1 MPQNVTRLALA
12 LSALAIATPA
22 AATNVV
28 ASIKPV
34 ELLVKAVAGDS
45 VEVSTLVPPGSSP
58 HNYSMKPSQRR
69 ALEQADVIFWVGP
82 DMETFLN
89 RLLGGKEFAGRAV
102 AFMES
107 EGGESEHDEHHE
119 EHNHEHED
127 HDDHGHHDEPDV
139 HHHDHGDGEDPHIWV
154 DPMLA
159 LDMAK
164 DIRNALSEHEG
175 VNPEE
180 LNANLERFQAE
191 LLSKEKS
198 IRASFAGLKD
208 ISLFAYHDAFT
219 RYADHYDLTLDG
231 HANGMIFKAFD
242 AAGNLFLQE
251 TYYSVGG
258 GFVVTEAELSGV
270 HTDLHAQKEEA
281 GFPYPFGSAAEM
293 LEMDDIE
300 ARTAQQWN
308 MVSPCWGAHPHTPF
322 AAATAQE
329 FRTHTQSTTTARRL
343 CRDHTAV
350 IQCRMLSAKHQLCR
364 AQVK

>member
-102 AFMES
+102 AFLES
-107 EGGESEHDEHHE
+107 EGGESEHDEHHD
-119 EHNHEHED
+119 EHD
-127 HDDHGHHDEPDV
+127 HHGHDHESEA

-164 DIRNALSEHEG
+164 DIRNVLSELEG

-180 LNANLERFQAE
+180 LNANLERFQTE
-191 LLSKEKS
+191 LLNKEQS
-198 IRASFAGLKD
+198 IRASFAGLDD

-219 RYADHYDLTLDG
+219 RYAEHYGLTLEG
-231 HANGMIFKAFD
+231 VLTLNP
-242 AAGNLFLQE
+242 
-251 TYYSVGG
+251 
-258 GFVVTEAELSGV
+258 ELSPGARHIADV
-270 HTDLHAQKEEA
+270 QAKLEA
-281 GFPYPFGSAAEM
+281 ANHPCLLTEPQFNRQWWRSITEGLNVTFSTWDPLAT
-293 LEMDDIE
+293 DIE
-300 ARTAQQWN
+300 STPAGYIEFQQSVADAVLKCLPEQAQ
-308 MVSPCWGAHPHTPF
+308 
-322 AAATAQE
+322 
-329 FRTHTQSTTTARRL
+329 
-343 CRDHTAV
+343 
-350 IQCRMLSAKHQLCR
+350 
-364 AQVK
+364 